1 MSTTPL
7 RKVDKMSSQSLNF
20 SPVESGRTNSP
31 ALMERNNISSPDLK
45 RILDFPSEPKRRR
58 VMMDDVSITSS
69 QVSSQVSSRAHSPSF
84 SELMDDSLQS
94 TPGTTPGTS
103 PAGTLKDQFRRRYSK
118 YELLTDNFQ
127 YLFDKDILDAC
138 KVWL

>member
-20 SPVESGRTNSP
+20 SPVESGRTSSP

-138 KVWL
+138 K

>member
-20 SPVESGRTNSP
+20 SPVESGRTHSP